1 MNIKFEDLVGKSG
14 ILCAVDGFMFR
25 IGDLTFEALEDENDG
40 YRSALG
46 EFRLVQNIRP
56 MFREKVTISAD
67 YAYFYLTNE
76 IGKVVLTVG
85 TDDYQDYYPCFVFNW
100 EPRNLSTYVDVDSL
114 LNTVTE

>member
-14 ILCAVDGFMFR
+14 ILGAVDGFMFR

-46 EFRLVQNIRP
+46 EFRLVNNIRP
-56 MFREKVTISAD
+56 TFREKVTIRTD
-67 YAYFYLTNE
+67 GDYFYLINE
-76 IGKVVLTVG
+76 LEKEVLKVG
-85 TDDYQDYYPCFVFNW
+85 TDYADDYYPHFRFLW
-100 EPRNLSTYVDVDSL
+100 EPRNLSTFVDYDQL